1 MKLTQNQHLTKKFE
15 AFKNVVIVDDDIDNY
30 IRVVKNNKN
39 NTEYIRIVIDKKRIT
54 AFVGKHEPIDEIK
67 KRAKKFILN
76 LKDWQRD
83 QIAGNFLEP
92 SLPLIYGNTYEE
104 LG

>member
-1 MKLTQNQHLTKKFE
+1 LTKKFE
-15 AFKNVVIVDDDIDNY
+15 AFKDVSIDDANIEKY
-30 IRVVKNNKN
+30 IHVVKNNNN
-39 NTEYIRIVIDKKRIT
+39 NTEYVRIVIDKKRIT
-54 AFVGKHEPIDEIK
+54 TFVGKHEPIDEIK
-67 KRAKKFILN
+67 KRARNFILN

-83 QIAGNFLEP
+83 QIAGNSLEP